1 MSESSLFVL
10 LALAAAALVTYG
22 WRALGVLLSGR
33 LSPDS
38 RLFEWVSC
46 IAYALLAAL
55 VARMILLPVGPLAE
69 TALGDRLAATA
80 LAVAAFFLCRQSVLA
95 GAVAGAA
102 GLALF
107 DRLALFG

>member
-1 MSESSLFVL
+1 MSPGAESVL

-22 WRALGVLLSGR
+22 WRALGVLLAGR

-55 VARMILLPVGPLAE
+55 VARMVLLPVGPLTE

-80 LAVAAFFLCRQSVLA
+80 LAVAAFFLCRRSVLA
-95 GAVAGAA
+95 GAVGGAG

-107 DRLALFG
+107 DWLGLFG